1 MKLISFNQYKNTKPK
16 GKLNRKKVAIIIT
29 IVVVI
34 IILAILTSIYMLNKT
49 FRDNVD
55 RYIFR
60 KNIEENKIVC
70 KILDEVKSLAES
82 NLNITIFQGL
92 PKSDKM
98 ELIIQKA
105 TELGVKTIVPVI
117 TKRTVIKL
125 KDKDK
130 QNKVDRWRKIAEV
143 AAKQSGRDI
152 IPTIENII
160 NIADIKFD
168 EFDKIFVLYE
178 NEEKISIKD
187 EIEQLKNDNKEE
199 LNIGIVIGPE
209 GGFAESEIEQLRL
222 NQNVSVVTLGKRIL
236 RTETVALVVS
246 GILMYE
252 LGDLN

>member
-1 MKLISFNQYKNTKPK
+1 MPKFFIKTENLKENEEIWITGSDVNHIKNV
-16 GKLNRKKVAIIIT
+16 LRKKIDDKINICNSDT
-29 IVVVI
+29 QKNYECVI
-34 IILAILTSIYMLNKT
+34 
-49 FRDNVD
+49 
-55 RYIFR
+55 

-143 AAKQSGRDI
+143 AAKQAGRDI

-160 NIADIKFD
+160 NIADIKFKKL
-168 EFDKIFVLYE
+168 DKVFVLYE
-178 NEEKISIKD
+178 NEEKRSIKN
-187 EIEQLKNDNKEE
+187 EIEQLKNDNREN
-199 LNIGIVIGPE
+199 LNIGIIIGPE
-209 GGFAESEIEQLRL
+209 GGFAEEEIEQLKEDEK
-222 NQNVSVVTLGKRIL
+222 VMVVTLGKRIL

>member
-1 MKLISFNQYKNTKPK
+1 MPKFFIKTENLKENKEIWITGSDVNHIKNV
-16 GKLNRKKVAIIIT
+16 LRKKIDDKINICNSDT
-29 IVVVI
+29 QKNYECVI
-34 IILAILTSIYMLNKT
+34 
-49 FRDNVD
+49 
-55 RYIFR
+55 

-70 KILDEVKSLAES
+70 KILAEVKSLAES
-82 NLNITIFQGL
+82 NLNITIFKVL

>member
-1 MKLISFNQYKNTKPK
+1 MPKFFIKTENLKENEEIWITGSDVNHIKNV
-16 GKLNRKKVAIIIT
+16 LRKKIDDKINICNSDT
-29 IVVVI
+29 QKNYECVI
-34 IILAILTSIYMLNKT
+34 
-49 FRDNVD
+49 
-55 RYIFR
+55 

-130 QNKVDRWRKIAEV
+130 QNKVGRWRKIAEV

>member
-1 MKLISFNQYKNTKPK
+1 MPKFFIETENLKENEEIWLTGSDVNHIKNV
-16 GKLNRKKVAIIIT
+16 LRKKIDDKINICNSDT
-29 IVVVI
+29 QKNYECVI
-34 IILAILTSIYMLNKT
+34 
-49 FRDNVD
+49 
-55 RYIFR
+55 

-98 ELIIQKA
+98 ELIIQKS

-130 QNKVDRWRKIAEV
+130 QNKIDRWRKIAEV

-187 EIEQLKNDNKEE
+187 EIEQLKNNGKEE

>member
-1 MKLISFNQYKNTKPK
+1 MPKFFIKTENLKENKEIWITGSDVNHIKNV
-16 GKLNRKKVAIIIT
+16 LRKKIDDKINICNSDT
-29 IVVVI
+29 QKNYECVI
-34 IILAILTSIYMLNKT
+34 
-49 FRDNVD
+49 
-55 RYIFR
+55 

-125 KDKDK
+125 KDKDKDK

>member
-1 MKLISFNQYKNTKPK
+1 MPKFFIKTENLKENEEIWITGSDVNHIKNV
-16 GKLNRKKVAIIIT
+16 LRKKIDDKINICNSDT
-29 IVVVI
+29 QKNYECVI
-34 IILAILTSIYMLNKT
+34 
-49 FRDNVD
+49 
-55 RYIFR
+55 

-98 ELIIQKA
+98 ELIIQKV
-105 TELGVKTIVPVI
+105 TELGVKTIFPVI

>member
-1 MKLISFNQYKNTKPK
+1 MPKFFIKTENLKENEEIWITGSDVNHIKNV
-16 GKLNRKKVAIIIT
+16 LRKKIDDKINICNSDT
-29 IVVVI
+29 QKNYECVI
-34 IILAILTSIYMLNKT
+34 
-49 FRDNVD
+49 
-55 RYIFR
+55 

-105 TELGVKTIVPVI
+105 TELGVRTIVPVI

>member
-1 MKLISFNQYKNTKPK
+1 MPKFFVNEEQIQKEDVKVIGNDVKHIKNV
-16 GKLNRKKVAIIIT
+16 LRKKIDDKINICNSDT
-29 IVVVI
+29 QKNYECVI
-34 IILAILTSIYMLNKT
+34 
-49 FRDNVD
+49 
-55 RYIFR
+55 

>member
-1 MKLISFNQYKNTKPK
+1 MPKFFIKTENLKENEEIWITGSDVNHIKNV
-16 GKLNRKKVAIIIT
+16 LRKKIDDKINICNSDT
-29 IVVVI
+29 QKNYECVI
-34 IILAILTSIYMLNKT
+34 
-49 FRDNVD
+49 
-55 RYIFR
+55 

-187 EIEQLKNDNKEE
+187 EIEQLKTDNKEE

>member
-1 MKLISFNQYKNTKPK
+1 MNHIKNV
-16 GKLNRKKVAIIIT
+16 LRKKIDDKINICNSDT
-29 IVVVI
+29 QKNYECVI
-34 IILAILTSIYMLNKT
+34 
-49 FRDNVD
+49 
-55 RYIFR
+55 

>member
-1 MKLISFNQYKNTKPK
+1 MPKFFIKTENLKENKEIWITGSDVNHIKNV
-16 GKLNRKKVAIIIT
+16 LRKKIDDKINICNSDT
-29 IVVVI
+29 QKNYECVI
-34 IILAILTSIYMLNKT
+34 
-49 FRDNVD
+49 
-55 RYIFR
+55 

-105 TELGVKTIVPVI
+105 TELGVKTIVQI
-117 TKRTVIKL
+117 NTKRTVIKL

>member
-1 MKLISFNQYKNTKPK
+1 MAKN
-16 GKLNRKKVAIIIT
+16 
-29 IVVVI
+29 
-34 IILAILTSIYMLNKT
+34 
-49 FRDNVD
+49 
-55 RYIFR
+55 
-60 KNIEENKIVC
+60 
-70 KILDEVKSLAES
+70 
-82 NLNITIFQGL
+82 
-92 PKSDKM
+92 
-98 ELIIQKA
+98 
-105 TELGVKTIVPVI
+105 
-117 TKRTVIKL
+117 
-125 KDKDK
+125 
-130 QNKVDRWRKIAEV
+130 AEV

-160 NIADIKFD
+160 NITNIKFD

-209 GGFAESEIEQLRL
+209 GGFAENEIEQLRL

>member
-1 MKLISFNQYKNTKPK
+1 MPKFFIKTENLKENEEIWITGSDVNHIKNV
-16 GKLNRKKVAIIIT
+16 LRKKIDDKINICNSDT
-29 IVVVI
+29 QKNYECVI
-34 IILAILTSIYMLNKT
+34 
-49 FRDNVD
+49 
-55 RYIFR
+55 

-187 EIEQLKNDNKEE
+187 EIEQLKNDNKYWYC
-199 LNIGIVIGPE
+199 NWSRRWIC
-209 GGFAESEIEQLRL
+209 R
-222 NQNVSVVTLGKRIL
+222 K
-236 RTETVALVVS
+236 
-246 GILMYE
+246 
-252 LGDLN
+252 

>member
-1 MKLISFNQYKNTKPK
+1 MPKFFIKTENLKENEEIWITGSDVNHIKNV
-16 GKLNRKKVAIIIT
+16 LRKKIDDKINICNSDT
-29 IVVVI
+29 QKNYECVI
-34 IILAILTSIYMLNKT
+34 K
-49 FRDNVD
+49 D
-55 RYIFR
+55 
-60 KNIEENKIVC
+60 IEENKIVC

>member
-1 MKLISFNQYKNTKPK
+1 MPKFFIKTENLKENEEIWITGSDVNHIKNV
-16 GKLNRKKVAIIIT
+16 LRKKVDDKINICNSDT
-29 IVVVI
+29 QKNYECVI
-34 IILAILTSIYMLNKT
+34 
-49 FRDNVD
+49 
-55 RYIFR
+55 

-98 ELIIQKA
+98 ELIIQKT
-105 TELGVKTIVPVI
+105 TELGVKIIVPVI

>member
-1 MKLISFNQYKNTKPK
+1 MPKFFIKTENLKENEEIWITGSDVNHIKNV
-16 GKLNRKKVAIIIT
+16 LRKKVDDKINICNSDT
-29 IVVVI
+29 QKNYECVI
-34 IILAILTSIYMLNKT
+34 
-49 FRDNVD
+49 
-55 RYIFR
+55 

-98 ELIIQKA
+98 ELIIQKT

-168 EFDKIFVLYE
+168 KFDKIFVLYE

-187 EIEQLKNDNKEE
+187 EIEQLKNDNKEK
-199 LNIGIVIGPE
+199 LNVGIVIGPE

>member
-1 MKLISFNQYKNTKPK
+1 MPKFFIETENLKENEEIWLTGSDVNHIKNV
-16 GKLNRKKVAIIIT
+16 LRKKIDDKINICNSDT
-29 IVVVI
+29 QKNYECVI
-34 IILAILTSIYMLNKT
+34 
-49 FRDNVD
+49 
-55 RYIFR
+55 

-105 TELGVKTIVPVI
+105 TELGVKTIVQII

>member
-1 MKLISFNQYKNTKPK
+1 MPKFFIKTENLKENEEIWITGSDINHIKNV
-16 GKLNRKKVAIIIT
+16 LRKKVDDKINICNSDT
-29 IVVVI
+29 QKNYECVI
-34 IILAILTSIYMLNKT
+34 
-49 FRDNVD
+49 
-55 RYIFR
+55 

-82 NLNITIFQGL
+82 NINITIFQGL

-98 ELIIQKA
+98 ELIIQKT

-209 GGFAESEIEQLRL
+209 GGFVESEIEQLRL

>member
-1 MKLISFNQYKNTKPK
+1 MPKFFIKTENLKENEEIWITGSDVNHIKNV
-16 GKLNRKKVAIIIT
+16 LRKKIDDKINICNSDT
-29 IVVVI
+29 QKNYECVI
-34 IILAILTSIYMLNKT
+34 
-49 FRDNVD
+49 
-55 RYIFR
+55 

-92 PKSDKM
+92 PKSDKI

>member
-1 MKLISFNQYKNTKPK
+1 MPKFFIKTENLKENKEIWITGSDVNHIKNV
-16 GKLNRKKVAIIIT
+16 LRKKIDDKINICNSDT
-29 IVVVI
+29 QKNYECVI
-34 IILAILTSIYMLNKT
+34 
-49 FRDNVD
+49 
-55 RYIFR
+55 

-160 NIADIKFD
+160 NIADLKFD

>member
-1 MKLISFNQYKNTKPK
+1 MPKFFIKTENLKENEEIWITGSDVNHIKNV
-16 GKLNRKKVAIIIT
+16 LRKKVDDKINICNSDT
-29 IVVVI
+29 QKNYECVI
-34 IILAILTSIYMLNKT
+34 
-49 FRDNVD
+49 
-55 RYIFR
+55 

-98 ELIIQKA
+98 ELIIQKT

>member
-1 MKLISFNQYKNTKPK
+1 MPKFFIETENLKENEEIWITGRDVNHIKNV
-16 GKLNRKKVAIIIT
+16 LRKKIDDKINICNSDT
-29 IVVVI
+29 QKNYECVI
-34 IILAILTSIYMLNKT
+34 
-49 FRDNVD
+49 
-55 RYIFR
+55 

-98 ELIIQKA
+98 ELIIQKS

-130 QNKVDRWRKIAEV
+130 QNKIDRWRKIAEV

>member
-1 MKLISFNQYKNTKPK
+1 MPKFFIETENLKENEEIWLTGSDVNHIKNV
-16 GKLNRKKVAIIIT
+16 LRKKIDDKINICNSDT
-29 IVVVI
+29 QKNYECVI
-34 IILAILTSIYMLNKT
+34 
-49 FRDNVD
+49 
-55 RYIFR
+55 

-130 QNKVDRWRKIAEV
+130 QNKIDRWRKIAEV

-187 EIEQLKNDNKEE
+187 EIEQLKNNGKEE

>member
-1 MKLISFNQYKNTKPK
+1 MYRFYVSKEQITDDKVYIDGTDVNHIKNV
-16 GKLNRKKVAIIIT
+16 LRKKIDDKINICNSDT
-29 IVVVI
+29 QKNYECVI
-34 IILAILTSIYMLNKT
+34 
-49 FRDNVD
+49 
-55 RYIFR
+55 

>member
-1 MKLISFNQYKNTKPK
+1 MPKFFIKTENLKENEEIWITGSDVNHIKNV
-16 GKLNRKKVAIIIT
+16 LRKKIDDKINICNSDT
-29 IVVVI
+29 QKNYECVI
-34 IILAILTSIYMLNKT
+34 
-49 FRDNVD
+49 
-55 RYIFR
+55 

-98 ELIIQKA
+98 ELIMQKA

>member
-1 MKLISFNQYKNTKPK
+1 MPKFFIKTENLKENEEIWITGSDVNHIKNV
-16 GKLNRKKVAIIIT
+16 LRKKIDDKINICNSDT
-29 IVVVI
+29 QKNYECVI
-34 IILAILTSIYMLNKT
+34 
-49 FRDNVD
+49 
-55 RYIFR
+55 

-130 QNKVDRWRKIAEV
+130 DKQNKVDRWRKIAEV

-152 IPTIENII
+152 IPIIENII

>member
-1 MKLISFNQYKNTKPK
+1 MPK
-16 GKLNRKKVAIIIT
+16 FFIKTENIKENEEIWVTGSDVNHIRNVLRKKVDDKIHICNSDTSKNYECII
-29 IVVVI
+29 
-34 IILAILTSIYMLNKT
+34 
-49 FRDNVD
+49 
-55 RYIFR
+55 

-70 KILDEVKSLAES
+70 KIVNEVKSVSES

-92 PKSDKM
+92 PKAEKM

-105 TELGVKTIVPVI
+105 TELGVKAIVPVS

-125 KDKDK
+125 KEKDKDSK
-130 QNKVDRWRKIAEV
+130 KARWQKIAEV

-152 IPTIENII
+152 IPEIGNII
-160 NIADIKFD
+160 NISEIESKN
-168 EFDKIFVLYE
+168 FDKILILYE
-178 NEEKISIKD
+178 NEEKLSIKE
-187 EIEQLKNDNKEE
+187 EIEKLKQTNNKD

-209 GGFAESEIEQLRL
+209 GGLAEEEINQLQK
-222 NQNVSVVTLGKRIL
+222 NSNVSVVTLGKRIL

>member
-1 MKLISFNQYKNTKPK
+1 MPKFFIKTENLKENEEIWITGSDVNHIKNV
-16 GKLNRKKVAIIIT
+16 LRKKIDDKINICNSDT
-29 IVVVI
+29 QKNYECVI
-34 IILAILTSIYMLNKT
+34 
-49 FRDNVD
+49 
-55 RYIFR
+55 

-117 TKRTVIKL
+117 IKRTVIKL

-187 EIEQLKNDNKEE
+187 EIEQLKNDKKEE